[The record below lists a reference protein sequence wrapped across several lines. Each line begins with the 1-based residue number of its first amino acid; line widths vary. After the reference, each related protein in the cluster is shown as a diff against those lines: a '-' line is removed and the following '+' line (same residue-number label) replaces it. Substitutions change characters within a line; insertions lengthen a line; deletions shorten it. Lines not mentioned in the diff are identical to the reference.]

1 MPSLPEDYNFKFPV
15 SSRGS
20 SSTGSC
26 CYHSVRKEVK
36 SPHRAEGVVDL
47 EEAHGIYRGKRKPQ
61 NTTVWPLVDHS
72 PRFRERFE
80 NVWGQEQQHHR
91 GRVSGRGGES
101 VVNRQ

>member
-26 CYHSVRKEVK
+26 CYRSVRKEVK

-91 GRVSGRGGES
+91 GRVSGRGG
-101 VVNRQ
+101 NQ